1 MASWPRPLT
10 QKRQRIRHLR
20 PTRTR
25 FEASDARRDFG
36 FRISNFGFSLSV
48 NRNSGL
54 SSIRNRKSAIS
65 ISMSIYRRVL
75 AYYRPFWPQTIFG
88 LLLSLCG
95 IGLNL
100 LKPWPLKFIVDQIL
114 PSFARGSQTNTFIGF
129 QLFAGHLRIPTSPIL
144 SVHGLIAAL
153 CLALI
158 AIQLVWGA
166 INWITSYLFVKIG
179 LQALLKLR
187 TDLYAYLQSLSLK
200 YHDARRSSDSS
211 FRVAYDSQS
220 IQTIY
225 NKGFT
230 NIFGSIITL
239 VGTFVIMVRLDWQ
252 LTLLSLAIVPLIVG
266 AIYFFA
272 HRIRRESTFIQEQ
285 ESAMLAQAQEG
296 LSSIRMVH
304 AFGREEFEILQFHQ
318 QASQS
323 LEANLRLTLTNVNS
337 ALVIST
343 LMVIG
348 TAAMYYVGTLHVLAG
363 TLTLGSLLVFS
374 AYLLMLYQP
383 LESLTYTAWAMEGAT
398 AGARRCFEV
407 LDGQDDVVDSPKAI
421 AISSARGLI
430 EFQNV
435 SFAYAQDRRVL
446 HNLHLTI
453 SPNQI
458 VALVGG
464 TGAGKSTLLS
474 LVPRFYDP
482 TSGSV
487 MLDGCD
493 LREITKKSLRAQIA
507 IVLQDTLLFSTSVRE
522 NIAYGRPDATEEEI
536 VDAARRAQAD
546 EFILQMP
553 NGYQSAVGER
563 GGHLSVGQ
571 RQRLGIARAFLKNAP
586 VLLLDEPTSALD
598 PATESAI
605 METIKE
611 LMRGRTTLIATHRLA
626 TVHNVDQIVVLD
638 RGRVVEQGR
647 GSELVARGGVYAK
660 LYTSGKF
667 AT

>member
-1 MASWPRPLT
+1 
-10 QKRQRIRHLR
+10 
-20 PTRTR
+20 
-25 FEASDARRDFG
+25 
-36 FRISNFGFSLSV
+36 
-48 NRNSGL
+48 
-54 SSIRNRKSAIS
+54 
-65 ISMSIYRRVL
+65 MSIYRRVL
-75 AYYRPFWPQTIFG
+75 RYYRPFWGQTGFG
-88 LLLSLCG
+88 LVLTLCG

-100 LKPWPLKFIVDQIL
+100 LKPWPFKIIVDDFL
-114 PSFARGSQTNTFIGF
+114 RANGAARSDWRLWIPLLCVALVVI
-129 QLFAGHLRIPTSPIL
+129 QLF
-144 SVHGLIAAL
+144 
-153 CLALI
+153 
-158 AIQLVWGA
+158 WGI
-166 INWITSYLFVKIG
+166 INWITNYLFVKIG

-187 TDLYAYLQSLSLK
+187 TDLYSYLQSLSLK
-200 YHDARRSSDSS
+200 YHDMRRSSDSS

-230 NIFGSIITL
+230 NIFGSTITL
-239 VGTFVIMVRLDWQ
+239 AGTFLIMVRLDWQ
-252 LTLLSLAIVPLIVG
+252 LTLLSLAIVPPVVG

-272 HRIRRESTFIQEQ
+272 HRIRRESTFIQER
-285 ESAMLAQAQEG
+285 ESAILAQVQEG

-304 AFGREEFEILQFHQ
+304 AFGREEFEVGQFHQ

-323 LEANLRLTLTNVNS
+323 LQANLRLTLTNVNS

-343 LMVIG
+343 LMVVG

-398 AGARRCFEV
+398 AGAKRCFEV
-407 LDGQDDVVDSPKAI
+407 LDGQDDVVDSPEAI
-421 AISSARGLI
+421 AIAETKGALR
-430 EFQNV
+430 FQNV
-435 SFAYAQDRRVL
+435 SFGYAQDRHVL
-446 HNLHLTI
+446 HHVDLAI
-453 SPNQI
+453 SPSQI

-482 TSGSV
+482 TEGSIAI
-487 MLDGCD
+487 DGRD
-493 LREITKKSLRAQIA
+493 LRAITKKSLRAQIA
-507 IVLQDTLLFSTSVRE
+507 IVLQDTLLFSTTVRE
-522 NIAYGRPDATEEEI
+522 NIAYGRPDATEDEI

-546 EFILQMP
+546 DFIRQLP
-553 NGYQSAVGER
+553 TGYASSIGER

-571 RQRLGIARAFLKNAP
+571 RQRIGIARAFLKNAP
-586 VLLLDEPTSALD
+586 ILLLDEPTSALD
-598 PATESAI
+598 PATEAAI

-626 TVHNVDQIVVLD
+626 TIHNCDQIVVLE
-638 RGRVVEQGR
+638 RGFVVEQGR
-647 GSELVARGGVYAK
+647 GPELVARGRVYAN

-667 AT
+667 HT